1 MKRYGQVI
9 RVKEDKIEEY
19 KRLHKAVWPEIQKL
33 IHECNMRNYTIYI
46 KDNYLFAYFEYV
58 GSDYEKDMR
67 KMSEDAMNQ
76 KWWSYCNP
84 CQEPLETREEGEW
97 WANMEEVFHLD

>member
-9 RVKEDKIEEY
+9 RIKEEKIEEY
-19 KRLHKAVWPEIQKL
+19 KQLHRAVWPEIQQL
-33 IHECNMRNYTIYI
+33 IHDCNMRNYSIYW

-58 GSDYEKDMR
+58 GCDFEKDMR
-67 KMSEDAMNQ
+67 KMAQDAVNK

-84 CQEPLETREEGEW
+84 CQEPLETRSEGEW
-97 WANMEEVFHLD
+97 WTTMEEVFHLD